1 MENDWMLTVIP
12 LVATVGRGVSNT
24 GVAFHRKLLRPR
36 AVRRDAGFEVEFKG
50 MLAVRY
56 SEAKRSVTF
65 CAEPAV
71 IGKGEFKGQ
80 SGWLV
85 AISQPSN
92 WDDETPFFDPGAKQ
106 KRTAVY
112 WGCRAS

>member
-1 MENDWMLTVIP
+1 
-12 LVATVGRGVSNT
+12 
-24 GVAFHRKLLRPR
+24 
-36 AVRRDAGFEVEFKG
+36 

-71 IGKGEFKGQ
+71 IEEGEFKGQ
-80 SGWLV
+80 RGWLV

-92 WDDETPFFDPGAKQ
+92 WDDGTPFLNTERHLIQERSKDALRYMGVPCIV
-106 KRTAVY
+106 T
-112 WGCRAS
+112 